1 MNILKN
7 ILSVIGG
14 LVLVGAI
21 VSFFAFNLGDKISKA
36 GDLDPKAMSLYMEMA
51 DGVLNTGDAAATMV
65 YTVKVDEDITKD
77 EVIDSL
83 KTVAMDNNMLV
94 VSDTIMFRSGEKD
107 VHGNT
112 TRHVEILAVCNK
124 QIARQFIDYS
134 EAFGAFMPCR
144 VILTEDKEGNLW
156 LSTLK
161 LDLMIAGGKP
171 LTPEML
177 AMAEKVR
184 DTMYSMVDKAAV
196 GDF

>member
-7 ILSVIGG
+7 ILSVVGG
-14 LVLVGAI
+14 LFLVGLL
-21 VSFFAFNLGDKISKA
+21 VSYVTFGLGDKLSKA
-36 GDLDPKAMSLYMEMA
+36 SKLDPKAMGLYMNMA
-51 DGVLNTGDAAATMV
+51 EGVLETGDAAATMV
-65 YTVKVDEDITKD
+65 YTVKVEEDVTKED
-77 EVIDSL
+77 VMDTL
-83 KTVAMDNNMLV
+83 KSVAMENNMLV

-107 VHGNT
+107 IHGDT

-124 QIARQFIDYS
+124 QIARNFIDYS

-144 VILTEDKEGNLW
+144 VILTEDKNGDLW
-156 LSTLK
+156 VSTLK

-177 AMAEKVR
+177 EMAEKVR
-184 DTMYSMVDKAAV
+184 DTMYKMVDKAAA